1 MDLKILEIASNTE
14 NHKVVKN
21 HTHQSKNKNPLCGDE
36 MEISL
41 IVKDNIV
48 QDMGYQCRSCVYCQA
63 SVSLLSRWVI
73 QAPIEKIS
81 DFVSKAEFFFD
92 ENFDQL
98 KKINIKDLKD
108 FKKIMNSTN
117 ISRKECLLLPFK
129 TLSKALKLWTN
140 NKDTKIW

>member
-48 QDMGYQCRSCVYCQA
+48 QDIGYQCRSCVYCQA

-81 DFVSKAEFFFD
+81 DFVLKAELFFD

-108 FKKIMNSTN
+108 FKDFKKIMNSKN

-129 TLSKALKLWTN
+129 TLSKALRL
-140 NKDTKIW
+140 

>member
-14 NHKVVKN
+14 NHKVIKN

-41 IVKDNIV
+41 VVKDNIV

-63 SVSLLSRWVI
+63 SVSLLSKWVI
-73 QAPIEKIS
+73 QTPIKKIS
-81 DFVSKAEFFFD
+81 DFVSTADFFFD

-108 FKKIMNSTN
+108 FKKIMNSKN

-129 TLSKALKLWTN
+129 TLSKALRF
-140 NKDTKIW
+140 

>member
-1 MDLKILEIASNTE
+1 MDLKILEIASNTK
-14 NHKVVKN
+14 NHKVLKK

-73 QAPIEKIS
+73 QVPIEKIS
-81 DFVSKAEFFFD
+81 DFVLNAELFFD
-92 ENFDQL
+92 KNFDQL
-98 KKINIKDLKD
+98 KKVNIKDFKD
-108 FKKIMNSTN
+108 FKKIMNPEN

-129 TLSKALKLWTN
+129 TLSKALKL
-140 NKDTKIW
+140 

>member
-21 HTHQSKNKNPLCGDE
+21 HTHQSKSKNPLCGDE
-36 MEISL
+36 MQISL

-73 QAPIEKIS
+73 QAPLEKIS

-92 ENFDQL
+92 KKFNQL
-98 KKINIKDLKD
+98 KKNNIKDFKD
-108 FKKIMNSTN
+108 FKKIMNPKN
-117 ISRKECLLLPFK
+117 ISRRECLLLPFK
-129 TLSKALKLWTN
+129 TISKALKL
-140 NKDTKIW
+140 

>member
-1 MDLKILEIASNTE
+1 MDLKILEIASDTK

-48 QDMGYQCRSCVYCQA
+48 QDMGYQCKSCVYCQA

-73 QAPIEKIS
+73 KVPIEKIS
-81 DFVSKAEFFFD
+81 DFVSNAEFFFD

-108 FKKIMNSTN
+108 FKKIMNSEN

-129 TLSKALKLWTN
+129 TLSKALKL
-140 NKDTKIW
+140 

>member
-14 NHKVVKN
+14 NHKVIKN

-41 IVKDNIV
+41 IVKDNIIE
-48 QDMGYQCRSCVYCQA
+48 DMGYQCKSCIYCQA

-73 QAPIEKIS
+73 QLPVEKIS
-81 DFVSKAEFFFD
+81 DFVSKVEFFFD
-92 ENFDQL
+92 NNSNHS
-98 KKINIKDLKD
+98 KKINIKDLKV
-108 FKKIMNSTN
+108 FKKIMNPEN

-129 TLSKALKLWTN
+129 TLSKALNL
-140 NKDTKIW
+140 